1 MPLFDN
7 YEHYKI
13 HNRNSI
19 ADNWMSS
26 EISFSA
32 GASDPQHYYEK
43 AIGGSNLE

>member
-1 MPLFDN
+1 MNITKFTVVTASL
-7 YEHYKI
+7 I
-13 HNRNSI
+13 
-19 ADNWMSS
+19 NWMSS